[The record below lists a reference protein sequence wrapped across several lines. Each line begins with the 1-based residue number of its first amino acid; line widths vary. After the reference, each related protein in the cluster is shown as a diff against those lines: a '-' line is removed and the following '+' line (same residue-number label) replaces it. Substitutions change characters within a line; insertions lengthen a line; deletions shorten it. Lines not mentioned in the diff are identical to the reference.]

1 MEESGE
7 HIVAG
12 ARDFILK
19 FVLRIFR
26 MIFMGGVEIVKS
38 DSVVSFC
45 ETVLERSI
53 CKVMSKSPNKH
64 NRLYMEARPLEDGLA
79 EAIDEGCI
87 RYDPKIRSKILAE
100 VFGWD
105 KDLTKKIWAFRPET
119 TEPNMVVDM

>member
-87 RYDPKIRSKILAE
+87 VPRDMILRSVPRSWQRCLVGTRILQRRS
-100 VFGWD
+100 GRL
-105 KDLTKKIWAFRPET
+105 DLKSPSLTWL
-119 TEPNMVVDM
+119 